1 MKNPFSKVAWSKLT
15 VSSKAMK
22 LAALP
27 AALCLLAAAIFFL
40 ALFDDDS
47 GTPDPDPVV
56 GAWFVNAPDAPFA
69 YHMFTFHA
77 DGTMSQANPDAGN
90 PGTSDSD
97 GMGVWKRS
105 AGTIVGKFVEVTAD
119 RATHKMAT
127 QGEISFQFVVKGDSF
142 TGVAEAHF
150 YDVDGKHVRGPLP
163 TGLSGNRV
171 KVPQGT

>member
-1 MKNPFSKVAWSKLT
+1 MKNPFSKVTWPRLT
-15 VSSKAMK
+15 VSGTTVK

-27 AALCLLAAAIFFL
+27 VALCLLAAAIFFW
-40 ALFDDDS
+40 ALYDDDS
-47 GTPDPDPVV
+47 DTPEPDPVV

-90 PGTSDSD
+90 PDTSDSD

-105 AGTIVGKFVEVTAD
+105 AGAIVGKFVEVTAD
-119 RATHKMAT
+119 RSTHKMAT
-127 QGEISFQFVVKGDSF
+127 QGEISFTLTVKGDSF

-150 YDVDGKHVRGPLP
+150 FDTEGKHVRGPLP
-163 TGLSGNRV
+163 TGLSGSRV
-171 KVPQGT
+171 KIP